1 MSVPELE
8 LARREAG
15 PQLHLARLWWGLGW
29 GMVLFILG
37 STLSPA
43 RYVPDLHL
51 WDKAEHAI
59 AFFGLTFWFGGLL
72 GRQRYPALAGAMLV
86 LGGGIEIA
94 QGAMNWGRDEDIL
107 DFVADSVGV
116 SVALTLLYLG
126 LGAWAQWVERL
137 LWPARESP

>member
-1 MSVPELE
+1 MSMPELE
-8 LARREAG
+8 MVDPEAG
-15 PQLHLARLWWGLGW
+15 PLLRLPRLWWALGW
-29 GMVLFILG
+29 AMVLFIVAA
-37 STLSPA
+37 TLAPE

-72 GRQRYPALAGAMLV
+72 SRQRYPAIAFVMLL
-86 LGGGIEIA
+86 LGGGIELA

-116 SVALTLLYLG
+116 SVALALLYLG
-126 LGAWAQWVERL
+126 LGAWTQRVERL

>member
-1 MSVPELE
+1 MN
-8 LARREAG
+8 
-15 PQLHLARLWWGLGW
+15 
-29 GMVLFILG
+29 
-37 STLSPA
+37 
-43 RYVPDLHL
+43 
-51 WDKAEHAI
+51 
-59 AFFGLTFWFGGLL
+59 
-72 GRQRYPALAGAMLV
+72 RQRYPAIAFVMLL
-86 LGGGIEIA
+86 LGGGIELA

>member
-8 LARREAG
+8 LARPETG
-15 PQLHLARLWWGLGW
+15 PQLRLTRLWWGMGW
-29 GMVLFILG
+29 GMVLVILAG
-37 STLSPA
+37 TLAPD

-72 GRQRYPALAGAMLV
+72 SRQRYPAVAFVMLL
-86 LGGGIEIA
+86 LGGGIELA

-116 SVALTLLYLG
+116 SVALALLYLG
-126 LGAWAQWVERL
+126 LGAWTQRVERL